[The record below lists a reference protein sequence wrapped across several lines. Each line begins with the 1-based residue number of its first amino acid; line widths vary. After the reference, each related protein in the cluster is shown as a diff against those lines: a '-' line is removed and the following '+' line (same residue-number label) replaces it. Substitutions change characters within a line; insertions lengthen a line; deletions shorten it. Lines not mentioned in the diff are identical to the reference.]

1 MTARTAE
8 LQRLI
13 TAFEQLTP
21 QQRDTLGRVM
31 TELAAGNTAAAQQIA
46 AAAGHKLE
54 I

>member
-1 MTARTAE
+1 MTAGITE
-8 LQRLI
+8 LQSFLN
-13 TAFEQLTP
+13 ALEQLTP

-31 TELAAGNTAAAQQIA
+31 TELAAGRTAAAQQIA